1 MSDDLTVSD
10 SSDSESDESEREFSS
25 DEEDDDRSTL
35 VVDLGSYK
43 VKGGFAGDDAPRA
56 VFRRVQSLFLCF
68 IVLVIN
74 LYSSILP
81 LTNQLQP
88 RPCSRIFFFNLIGL
102 EN

>member
-43 VKGGFAGDDAPRA
+43 VKGGFAGDDAPRT
-56 VFRRVQSLFLCF
+56 VFRRVQILFLYLIFSC
-68 IVLVIN
+68 VIK
-74 LYSSILP
+74 
-81 LTNQLQP
+81 
-88 RPCSRIFFFNLIGL
+88 
-102 EN
+102 